1 MALGSIG
8 TEISKKILF
17 DLVKNLKNAERKELA
32 KKQLNFEI

>member
-8 TEISKKILF
+8 TEISKNILL
-17 DLVKNLKNAERKELA
+17 DLVKNLNNAQRKELA